1 MATKTMKAIRFHD
14 YGGPEALVLDKVDLP
29 QPGAG
34 QVLVRVR
41 AAGVNPAD
49 WKMRAG
55 MFKAFGPMPLP
66 ATPGLEGAGTVEALG
81 EGVTQFSKGQE
92 VYGIL
97 LGGYAEYA
105 LAAAQNLQAKPKDLS
120 FEQAASVPVGA
131 LTAWGAIESANI
143 QSGQRV
149 LVHGAAGGVGLYVV
163 QLAHL
168 RGAHVTG
175 SASAGNLDFVRSL
188 GAENAIDYNAA
199 PFETVL
205 HDFDAVIDT
214 VGGGLAERSFKV
226 LRPDGIY
233 VTVAGRLVEGAG
245 KAEGVRAMSAGRSP
259 EANLARINE
268 LLASGEL
275 KPAVGTVFPLA
286 QASQAQELS
295 QSGHGRGRI
304 ILQIAG

>member
-14 YGGPEALVLDKVDLP
+14 YGGPEALVLDKVDRP

-55 MFKAFGPMPLP
+55 MFKAFRSIPLP

-97 LGGYAEYA
+97 LDGYAEYA
-105 LAAAQNLQAKPKDLS
+105 LAAAQNLQAKPKNLS

-131 LTAWGAIESANI
+131 LTAWGALESAKI

-175 SASAGNLDFVRSL
+175 TASAGNLDFVRSL
-188 GAENAIDYNAA
+188 GAENALDYNAA
-199 PFETVL
+199 PFETLL
-205 HDFDAVIDT
+205 HGLDAVIDT
-214 VGGGLAERSFKV
+214 VGGLAERSFKV

-233 VTVAGRLVEGAG
+233 VTVAGRLAEGAG
-245 KAEGVRAMSAGRSP
+245 QAEGVRAMSAGRAP
-259 EANLARINE
+259 EANLARISE

-275 KPAVGTVFPLA
+275 KPVVGKVFPLS
-286 QASQAQELS
+286 QAGKAQELS